1 MAPIVPAAAS
11 GTIAPGCGPEMKC
24 YNPAARI
31 LQTLYCFTDK
41 FTDKARLTHNTMG
54 DGAMA
59 GLHFED
65 FVEGQVFDHEVRR
78 TVSEYDNTLF
88 SCLTMNTQPLHL
100 DAEFSKNSIHGQ
112 RIVNSMFTLA
122 LVVGVQVTELTLGTT
137 LGNLGMTDVAFPRP
151 VFHGD
156 TIHART
162 TILSK
167 RVSQKRTDSGI
178 VNFLHEGFNQHDEL
192 VATCK
197 RTALMKTKSA

>member
-1 MAPIVPAAAS
+1 
-11 GTIAPGCGPEMKC
+11 
-24 YNPAARI
+24 
-31 LQTLYCFTDK
+31 
-41 FTDKARLTHNTMG
+41 
-54 DGAMA
+54 MA
-59 GLHFED
+59 GLYFED

-100 DAEFSKNSIHGQ
+100 DEEFSKNSIHGQ

-156 TIHART
+156 TIRART

-167 RVSQKRTDSGI
+167 RLSQKRTDSGV
-178 VNFLHEGFNQHDEL
+178 VNFLHEGFNPRNEL

-197 RTALMKTKSA
+197 RTALMKLKSA